1 MAFAGASLVADG
13 MLCASTKSAV
23 DSGADSGYHLL
34 IVEGYSRTKETTP
47 NGEWIE
53 SRPFIVGG
61 RRWTIDYSPNGDNSE
76 DEEFIS
82 VFLVLDDDINHSVK
96 VQYVF
101 SFIDQP
107 ELRVS
112 KHIRQ
117 SEPVFFS
124 ERHDVHGHHG
134 RFRFMKREVFE
145 RSKHLKHDRFVLRC
159 DLVVL
164 KSDGNTKEQG
174 VGTSALP
181 FNELS
186 PPSDLQSHFAD
197 LLLSKEGAD
206 ITFEVGGEKFAAHR
220 CVLAARS
227 SIFKAQLYGA
237 MNESSVVKITDMKA
251 KVFGSL
257 LTFIYTDAV
266 PEFVDMEA
274 YDGHEIIYAP
284 RLLQF
289 LEAAERY
296 DLQRLKSICEEK
308 LASFICAE
316 TVADIFAVAERRRC
330 FGLKEACLEFIKAD
344 PSLHATFAAGG
355 LGQITGTRSPSLLK
369 RLLSKFG
376 LLKL

>member
-13 MLCASTKSAV
+13 MLCSSTMSAI

-34 IVEGYSRTKETTP
+34 VVEGYSRTKETTP
-47 NGEWIE
+47 NGEWIK
-53 SRPFIVGG
+53 SRPFIIGG
-61 RRWTIDYSPNGDNSE
+61 RRWTIDYHPNGVSSDN
-76 DEEFIS
+76 EEFIS
-82 VFLVLDDDINHSVK
+82 VLLVLRDDIEQSVE
-96 VQYVF
+96 VQYAF

-107 ELRVS
+107 ELRVP
-112 KHIRQ
+112 KHIHE
-117 SEPVFFS
+117 SEPGCFYKCC
-124 ERHDVHGHHG
+124 DVHGQ
-134 RFRFMKREVFE
+134 FRFVKREVFE
-145 RSKHLKHDRFVLRC
+145 RSKHLKDDRFVLRC

-164 KSDGNTKEQG
+164 KSDGNSKEQG
-174 VGTSALP
+174 AGTSALP

-186 PPSDLQSHFAD
+186 PPCDLQSHFGD

-206 ITFEVGGEKFAAHR
+206 ITFEVGGEKFAAHQ

-227 SIFKAQLYGA
+227 SIFKAELFGA

-251 KVFGSL
+251 DVFGSL
-257 LTFIYTDAV
+257 LTYIYTDAV

-308 LASFICAE
+308 LAIFICAE

-344 PSLHATFAAGG
+344 PSLHAAFAAGG

>member
-13 MLCASTKSAV
+13 MLCASTMSAV
-23 DSGADSGYHLL
+23 DSGADSGYHMLV
-34 IVEGYSRTKETTP
+34 VEGYSRTKETTP
-47 NGEWIE
+47 NGKWIE

-61 RRWTIDYSPNGDNSE
+61 RRWTIDYSPNGDNSQ

-82 VFLVLDDDINHSVK
+82 VFLVLDDEIKQSVK

-117 SEPVFFS
+117 SEPVFFY
-124 ERHDVHGHHG
+124 ERYYVHGQ
-134 RFRFMKREVFE
+134 FRFMKRE
-145 RSKHLKHDRFVLRC
+145 
-159 DLVVL
+159 
-164 KSDGNTKEQG
+164 
-174 VGTSALP
+174 
-181 FNELS
+181 
-186 PPSDLQSHFAD
+186 SHFGD

-206 ITFEVGGEKFAAHR
+206 ITFEVGADKFAAHR

-227 SIFKAQLYGA
+227 AVFKAQLIGA
-237 MNESSVVKITDMKA
+237 KDKLSVIKISDIKA
-251 KVFGSL
+251 DVFAGL

-266 PEFVDMEA
+266 PAFVDMEA
-274 YDGHEIIYAP
+274 DDDEDEVIYAT

-296 DLQRLKSICEEK
+296 DLQSLKSICEEK
-308 LASFICAE
+308 LAGFICTK
-316 TVADIFAVAERRRC
+316 TVAKIIAVAERGRC
-330 FGLKEACLEFIKAD
+330 FRLKEACLEFIKAD
-344 PSLHATFAAGG
+344 PSLDATFAADG
-355 LGQITGTRSPSLLK
+355 LEQITRTRSPSLLK

>member
-47 NGEWIE
+47 NGEWIK

-61 RRWTIDYSPNGDNSE
+61 RRWTVDYHPNGVSSDN
-76 DEEFIS
+76 EEFIS
-82 VFLVLDDDINHSVK
+82 VLLVLRDDVEQSVE
-96 VQYVF
+96 VQYAF

-107 ELRVS
+107 ELRVP

-117 SEPVFFS
+117 SEPDCFYKCC
-124 ERHDVHGHHG
+124 DVHGQ
-134 RFRFMKREVFE
+134 FRFVKRE
-145 RSKHLKHDRFVLRC
+145 
-159 DLVVL
+159 
-164 KSDGNTKEQG
+164 
-174 VGTSALP
+174 
-181 FNELS
+181 
-186 PPSDLQSHFAD
+186 SHFAD

-227 SIFKAQLYGA
+227 SIFKAQLFGA
-237 MNESSVVKITDMKA
+237 MNESSFVKITDMKA
-251 KVFGSL
+251 DVFGSL
-257 LTFIYTDAV
+257 LTYIYTDAV

>member
-134 RFRFMKREVFE
+134 RFRFMKRE
-145 RSKHLKHDRFVLRC
+145 
-159 DLVVL
+159 
-164 KSDGNTKEQG
+164 
-174 VGTSALP
+174 
-181 FNELS
+181 
-186 PPSDLQSHFAD
+186 SHFAD

-206 ITFEVGGEKFAAHR
+206 ITFEVGGEKFVAHR

-251 KVFGSL
+251 EVFGSL

>member
-1 MAFAGASLVADG
+1 MAFAGASLVTDG
-13 MLCASTKSAV
+13 KLCASTMSAI

-34 IVEGYSRTKETTP
+34 VVEGYSRTKDTTP
-47 NGEWIE
+47 NGEWIK

-61 RRWTIDYSPNGDNSE
+61 RRWTIDYHPNGVSSDN
-76 DEEFIS
+76 EEFIS
-82 VFLVLDDDINHSVK
+82 VLLVLRDDVEQNVE
-96 VQYVF
+96 VQYAF

-107 ELRVS
+107 ELRVP

-117 SEPVFFS
+117 KRTRFYKCC
-124 ERHDVHGHHG
+124 DVHGQ
-134 RFRFMKREVFE
+134 FRFVKREVFE
-145 RSKHLKHDRFVLRC
+145 RSKHLKDDRLVLRC

-164 KSDGNTKEQG
+164 KSDGNTKDQG
-174 VGTSALP
+174 AGTSALP

-227 SIFKAQLYGA
+227 AIFKAQLFGA
-237 MNESSVVKITDMKA
+237 MNESSVVKITDVKA
-251 KVFGSL
+251 DVFGSL
-257 LTFIYTDAV
+257 LTYIYTDAV

-296 DLQRLKSICEEK
+296 DLRRLKSICEEK

-316 TVADIFAVAERRRC
+316 TVADICAVAERRRC

-355 LGQITGTRSPSLLK
+355 MGQITGTSPTLLK
-369 RLLSKFG
+369 RLLSQFG
-376 LLKL
+376 LL

>member
-1 MAFAGASLVADG
+1 MAFAGASLVANG

-34 IVEGYSRTKETTP
+34 VVEGYSRTKETTP
-47 NGEWIE
+47 NGKWIG

-82 VFLVLDDDINHSVK
+82 VLLVLDEDIKQSVK
-96 VQYVF
+96 VQYVL

-107 ELRVS
+107 ELRVP

-117 SEPVFFS
+117 SEPVCFYKQC
-124 ERHDVHGHHG
+124 DVHGQ
-134 RFRFMKREVFE
+134 FRFMKREVFE
-145 RSKHLKHDRFVLRC
+145 RSKHLKNDGFVLRC

-164 KSDGNTKEQG
+164 MSDGDTEEQG
-174 VGTSALP
+174 AGTNALP

-186 PPSDLQSHFAD
+186 PPSDLQSHFGD

-206 ITFEVGGEKFAAHR
+206 ITFEVGGDKFAAHR

-227 SIFKAQLYGA
+227 AVFKAQLSGA
-237 MNESSVVKITDMKA
+237 KDKSSVVKISDIKA
-251 KVFGSL
+251 DVFAGL

-274 YDGHEIIYAP
+274 DDDDDEVIYAT

-308 LASFICAE
+308 LAGFICAK
-316 TVADIFAVAERRRC
+316 TVADIIVVAEQRQC
-330 FGLKEACLEFIKAD
+330 CGLKKACLEFIKAD
-344 PSLHATFAAGG
+344 PSLHAAFAAGG

>member
-1 MAFAGASLVADG
+1 MALAGASLVADG
-13 MLCASTKSAV
+13 MLCASTKLAV

-61 RRWTIDYSPNGDNSE
+61 RRWTIDYSPNGDNSQ

-82 VFLVLDDDINHSVK
+82 VFLVLDDDIKQSVE
-96 VQYVF
+96 VQYAF

-107 ELRVS
+107 ELRVP

-117 SEPVFFS
+117 SEPVCFYKCC
-124 ERHDVHGHHG
+124 DVHGQ
-134 RFRFMKREVFE
+134 FRFVKRE
-145 RSKHLKHDRFVLRC
+145 
-159 DLVVL
+159 
-164 KSDGNTKEQG
+164 
-174 VGTSALP
+174 
-181 FNELS
+181 
-186 PPSDLQSHFAD
+186 SHFGD

-206 ITFEVGGEKFAAHR
+206 ITFEVGGEKFAAHQ

-227 SIFKAQLYGA
+227 SSFKAQLFGA
-237 MNESSVVKITDMKA
+237 MNESSVVKISDMTA
-251 KVFGSL
+251 DVFASL
-257 LTFIYTDAV
+257 LTYIYTDAV

-296 DLQRLKSICEEK
+296 DLQRLKSICEQK
-308 LASFICAE
+308 LASFICAK
-316 TVADIFAVAERRRC
+316 TVADIIAVAERRQC
-330 FGLKEACLEFIKAD
+330 YWLKEACLEFIKAEAC
-344 PSLHATFAAGG
+344 LEQVTR
-355 LGQITGTRSPSLLK
+355 TRSPCFLK
-369 RLLSKFG
+369 GLLSKFC
-376 LLKL
+376 LLTKF

>member
-34 IVEGYSRTKETTP
+34 VVEGYSHAKETTP
-47 NGEWIE
+47 NGKWIQ

-61 RRWTIDYSPNGDNSE
+61 RCWTIDYHPNGDDSR

-82 VFLVLDDDINHSVK
+82 VFLILEDDIKQSVK

-107 ELRVS
+107 ELQVS
-112 KHIRQ
+112 KHIRRR
-117 SEPVFFS
+117 EPACFYKQY
-124 ERHDVHGHHG
+124 DVDGQ
-134 RFRFMKREVFE
+134 FRFMKREVFE

-164 KSDGNTKEQG
+164 KSDGDTKKEG
-174 VGTSALP
+174 AGTTALP
-181 FNELS
+181 FNKLAPS
-186 PPSDLQSHFAD
+186 SDLQSHFGD
-197 LLLSKEGAD
+197 LLQSKEGAD
-206 ITFEVGGEKFAAHR
+206 ITFEVDGEDFAAHR

-227 SIFKAQLYGA
+227 TVFKSQLFGA
-237 MNESSVVKITDMKA
+237 MNESSVVKISDIKA
-251 KVFGSL
+251 NVFGGL

-274 YDGHEIIYAP
+274 DNDDDEIRYATQ
-284 RLLQF
+284 LLQF
-289 LEAAERY
+289 LEAADRY
-296 DLQRLKSICEEK
+296 DLQKLKSICEEK
-308 LASFICAE
+308 LAGFICRK
-316 TVADIFAVAERRRC
+316 TVPDIIVVAEQRRC

-344 PSLHATFAAGG
+344 STLHATFVAGG
-355 LGQITGTRSPSLLK
+355 LGQETRTRTPSLLK
-369 RLLSKFG
+369 GLLFKFG

>member
-1 MAFAGASLVADG
+1 MAFAGASLVANG

-23 DSGADSGYHLL
+23 DSGADSGYHMLV
-34 IVEGYSRTKETTP
+34 VEGYSRTKETTP
-47 NGEWIE
+47 NGKWIG

-82 VFLVLDDDINHSVK
+82 VLLVLDDDIKQSVK
-96 VQYVF
+96 VQYVL

-107 ELRVS
+107 ELRVP

-117 SEPVFFS
+117 SEPVCFYKQC
-124 ERHDVHGHHG
+124 DVHGQ
-134 RFRFMKREVFE
+134 FRFMKRE
-145 RSKHLKHDRFVLRC
+145 
-159 DLVVL
+159 
-164 KSDGNTKEQG
+164 
-174 VGTSALP
+174 
-181 FNELS
+181 
-186 PPSDLQSHFAD
+186 SHFGD

-206 ITFEVGGEKFAAHR
+206 ITFEVGGDKFAAHR

-227 SIFKAQLYGA
+227 AVFKAQLSGA
-237 MNESSVVKITDMKA
+237 KDKSSVVKISDIKA
-251 KVFGSL
+251 DVFAGL

-274 YDGHEIIYAP
+274 DDDDDEVIYAT

-308 LASFICAE
+308 LAGFICAK
-316 TVADIFAVAERRRC
+316 TVADIIVVAEQRQC
-330 FGLKEACLEFIKAD
+330 CGLKKACLEFIKAD
-344 PSLHATFAAGG
+344 PSLHAAFAAGG